1 LSGSLGP
8 SSWGANLVAGPVGP
22 IRTAARTRGLCGP
35 DNHDHGGLIGRPNT
49 RSRTTDRYVGGPYP
63 SGCATRLV
71 TVRRVAVGIA
81 GLILLCGCAAEVGQT
96 NLTLHQRAV
105 FPDGTRYE
113 LGSFVMSEVDN
124 DRAEGPPR
132 IPGNEVTV
140 SVLVENAGAAIG
152 ASDVAMSLA
161 YHGDRGQE
169 LVPPVVASGAT
180 VIASGAKGTISKTFR
195 VEDPTELFQARYLR
209 VRIEL
214 PGHPAVT
221 FSGSNP

>member
-1 LSGSLGP
+1 MKQHT
-8 SSWGANLVAGPVGP
+8 AVG
-22 IRTAARTRGLCGP
+22 ITLLA
-35 DNHDHGGLIGRPNT
+35 
-49 RSRTTDRYVGGPYP
+49 
-63 SGCATRLV
+63 
-71 TVRRVAVGIA
+71 VRRVAVGIA
-81 GLILLCGCAAEVGQT
+81 GLILLCGCASDVGQT
-96 NLTLHQRAV
+96 DLTLHQRAV

-113 LGSFVMSEVDN
+113 LGEFKMSEVNN
-124 DRAEGPPR
+124 DRPNGPAK

-140 SVLVENAGAAIG
+140 SVLVENAGTALA

-195 VEDPTELFQARYLR
+195 VENTTELFQTRYLR
-209 VRIEL
+209 VRVEL
-214 PGHPAVT
+214 SGYPAVT

>member
-1 LSGSLGP
+1 
-8 SSWGANLVAGPVGP
+8 
-22 IRTAARTRGLCGP
+22 
-35 DNHDHGGLIGRPNT
+35 
-49 RSRTTDRYVGGPYP
+49 
-63 SGCATRLV
+63 
-71 TVRRVAVGIA
+71 VRRVAVGIA

-113 LGSFVMSEVDN
+113 LGSFVMSEVDS
-124 DRAEGPPR
+124 DRANGPPR

-152 ASDVAMSLA
+152 AGDVAMSLA

-180 VIASGAKGTISKTFR
+180 VIASGTKGTISKIFR

-209 VRIEL
+209 VRVEL
-214 PGHPAVT
+214 PGYPAVT

>member
-1 LSGSLGP
+1 LAGRQGIHLGD
-8 SSWGANLVAGPVGP
+8 VA
-22 IRTAARTRGLCGP
+22 
-35 DNHDHGGLIGRPNT
+35 IGDAD
-49 RSRTTDRYVGGPYP
+49 TT
-63 SGCATRLV
+63 LL

-113 LGSFVMSEVDN
+113 LGELGLSEVDN
-124 DRAEGPPR
+124 DRADGPLK

-140 SVLVENAGAAIG
+140 SVLVENAGTAIG

-161 YHGDRGQE
+161 YHGDRDQE
-169 LVPPVVASGAT
+169 LVPPLVASRAT
-180 VIASGAKGTISKTFR
+180 VIATGAKGTISKTFR
-195 VEDPTELFQARYLR
+195 VEDPTELFQTRYLR
-209 VRIEL
+209 VRVEL
-214 PGHPAVT
+214 PGYPAVT

>member
-1 LSGSLGP
+1 M
-8 SSWGANLVAGPVGP
+8 
-22 IRTAARTRGLCGP
+22 
-35 DNHDHGGLIGRPNT
+35 
-49 RSRTTDRYVGGPYP
+49 
-63 SGCATRLV
+63 
-71 TVRRVAVGIA
+71 RRVAVGIA

-96 NLTLHQRAV
+96 NLTQHKRAV

-124 DRAEGPPR
+124 DRPNGPPK

-140 SVLVENAGAAIG
+140 SVVVENAGAAVG

-161 YHGDRGQE
+161 YRDARGQE

>member
-1 LSGSLGP
+1 M
-8 SSWGANLVAGPVGP
+8 
-22 IRTAARTRGLCGP
+22 
-35 DNHDHGGLIGRPNT
+35 
-49 RSRTTDRYVGGPYP
+49 
-63 SGCATRLV
+63 
-71 TVRRVAVGIA
+71 RRVAVGIA
-81 GLILLCGCAAEVGQT
+81 GLILLCGCAEVGQT

-113 LGSFVMSEVDN
+113 LGSFVMSEVDS
-124 DRAEGPPR
+124 DRANGPPR

-152 ASDVAMSLA
+152 AGDVAMSLA

-180 VIASGAKGTISKTFR
+180 VIASGTKGTISKIFR

-209 VRIEL
+209 VRVEL
-214 PGHPAVT
+214 PGYPAVT

>member
-1 LSGSLGP
+1 MG
-8 SSWGANLVAGPVGP
+8 VRIHPV
-22 IRTAARTRGLCGP
+22 ARTTL
-35 DNHDHGGLIGRPNT
+35 L
-49 RSRTTDRYVGGPYP
+49 
-63 SGCATRLV
+63 

-81 GLILLCGCAAEVGQT
+81 GLILLCGCAADLGQT

-113 LGSFVMSEVDN
+113 LGEFGLSEVDN
-124 DRAEGPPR
+124 DRANGPPK

-140 SVLVENAGAAIG
+140 SVLVENAGMAIG

-161 YHGDRGQE
+161 YRGDRDEE
-169 LVPPVVASGAT
+169 LVPPLVASRAT

-195 VEDPTELFQARYLR
+195 VEDPTELFQTRYLR
-209 VRIEL
+209 VQVEL
-214 PGHPAVT
+214 PGYPAVT